1 MKITSV
7 HFEIL
12 SRVNALCPHEA
23 VQSSVL
29 PHIPKETVNFAISD
43 LADAGLVNAVKSR
56 SGDGTWIATEI
67 TSKGHHY
74 LKDHE
79 Q

>member
-1 MKITSV
+1 MKITPV

-12 SRVNALCPHEA
+12 SRVSALGPHEV
-23 VQSSVL
+23 VQSLVL
-29 PHIPKETVNFAISD
+29 PHIPEETVNFTISD
-43 LADAGLVNAVKSR
+43 LADAGLVNAVKSG
-56 SGDGTWIATEI
+56 SVDGTWIATEI
-67 TSKGHHY
+67 TSKGHRY

>member
-1 MKITSV
+1 MKITPV

-12 SRVNALCPHEA
+12 SRVSALGPYDV
-23 VQSSVL
+23 VQSSKL
-29 PHIPKETVNFAISD
+29 LHIPKETVNFAISD

-67 TSKGHHY
+67 TSKGRHY